1 MPAPRKPGYH
11 LEFETPILHL
21 EAKIREFKQ
30 LAEEGGVDLGE
41 EVKRLEERAGKLRK
55 AVYDHLTP
63 GQRIQIARH
72 PARPTALDYIQTMTD
87 SFFEMHGDRQ
97 GHDDHAIVGGIGRFE
112 GRSVM
117 FIGHQK
123 GRNTRDNIHRNFGM
137 AHPEGYRKAMR
148 LMRHAAR
155 FGMPIVTLIDTP
167 GAYPGIAAEERGQ
180 AHAIAESMALM
191 STLEV
196 PIITVVIG
204 EGSSG
209 GAIGIGMGN
218 RVFMFEHAHYA
229 VISPEGCAAI
239 LWKDASHAAQ
249 AAKIMKLTSHDLL
262 ELAVIDGIIAEPTGG
277 CHRDAMM
284 SSRSLARTVSGA
296 LEELGRLNGF
306 QLLEHRHDRF
316 RRMGQVAE
324 VF

>member
-1 MPAPRKPGYH
+1 VPAPRKPGFQ
-11 LEFETPILHL
+11 LEFEAPILHL

-41 EVKRLEERAGKLRK
+41 EVKRLEERAAKLRK

-63 GQRIQIARH
+63 GQKIQIARH

-87 SFFEMHGDRQ
+87 SFFEMHGDRM

-180 AHAIAESMALM
+180 AHAIAESLALM
-191 STLEV
+191 ATLEV
-196 PIITVVIG
+196 PIVSVVIG

-218 RVFMFEHAHYA
+218 RVFMFEHAYYA

-239 LWKDASHAAQ
+239 LWKDASHATQ
-249 AAKIMKLTSHDLL
+249 AAKILKLTSQDLL
-262 ELAVIDGIIAEPTGG
+262 DLGVIDAIIPEPVGG
-277 CHRDAMM
+277 CHREAMQ
-284 SSRSLARTVSGA
+284 SSRSLARTVSEA
-296 LEELGRLNGF
+296 LEELGRMNAF
-306 QLLEHRHDRF
+306 QLLEHRHDRY

>member
-1 MPAPRKPGYH
+1 MPAPRKPGFQ
-11 LEFETPILHL
+11 LEFEAPILHL

-41 EVKRLEERAGKLRK
+41 EVKRLEERAAKLRK

-63 GQRIQIARH
+63 GQKIQIARH

-87 SFFEMHGDRQ
+87 SFFEMHGDRM

-180 AHAIAESMALM
+180 AHAIAESLALM
-191 STLEV
+191 ATLEV
-196 PIITVVIG
+196 PIVSVVIG

-218 RVFMFEHAHYA
+218 RVFMFEHAYYA

-239 LWKDASHAAQ
+239 LWKDASHATQ
-249 AAKIMKLTSHDLL
+249 AAKILKLTSQDLL
-262 ELAVIDGIIAEPTGG
+262 DLGVIDAIIPEPVGG
-277 CHRDAMM
+277 CHREAMQ
-284 SSRSLARTVSGA
+284 SSRSLARTVSEA
-296 LEELGRLNGF
+296 LEELGRMNAF
-306 QLLEHRHDRF
+306 QLLEHRHDRY

>member
-1 MPAPRKPGYH
+1 MPAPRKPGFQ
-11 LEFETPILHL
+11 LEFEAPILHL

-41 EVKRLEERAGKLRK
+41 EVRRLEERAAKLRK

-63 GQRIQIARH
+63 GQKIQIARH

-87 SFFEMHGDRQ
+87 SFFEMHGDRM

-180 AHAIAESMALM
+180 AHAIAESLALM
-191 STLEV
+191 ATLEV
-196 PIITVVIG
+196 PIVSVVIG

-218 RVFMFEHAHYA
+218 RVFMFEHAYYA

-239 LWKDASHAAQ
+239 LWKDPSHATQ
-249 AAKIMKLTSHDLL
+249 AAKILKLTSHDLL
-262 ELAVIDGIIAEPTGG
+262 DLGVIDAIIPEPVGG
-277 CHRDAMM
+277 CHREAMQ
-284 SSRSLARTVSGA
+284 SSRSLARTVSEA
-296 LEELGRLNGF
+296 LEELGRMNAF
-306 QLLEHRHDRF
+306 QLLEHRHDRY

>member
-1 MPAPRKPGYH
+1 MPAPRKPGFQ
-11 LEFETPILHL
+11 LEFEAPILHL

-41 EVKRLEERAGKLRK
+41 EVRRLEERAAKLRK

-63 GQRIQIARH
+63 GQKIQIARH

-87 SFFEMHGDRQ
+87 SFFEMHGDRM

-180 AHAIAESMALM
+180 AHAIAESLALM
-191 STLEV
+191 ATLEV
-196 PIITVVIG
+196 PIVSVVIG

-218 RVFMFEHAHYA
+218 RVFMFEHAYYA

-239 LWKDASHAAQ
+239 LWKDPSHATQ
-249 AAKIMKLTSHDLL
+249 AAKILKLTSQDLL
-262 ELAVIDGIIAEPTGG
+262 DLGVIDAIIPEPVGG
-277 CHRDAMM
+277 CHREAMQ
-284 SSRSLARTVSGA
+284 SSRSLARTVSEA
-296 LEELGRLNGF
+296 LEELGRMNAF
-306 QLLEHRHDRF
+306 QLLEHRHDRY